1 VVVIVAVVLLVAY
14 GLLVF
19 SRLRRREPTVV
30 RLPRAA
36 AERTWSVIGAGR
48 SAVARLPVRRRP
60 TVDDEV
66 WMLEPL
72 AAYQTAFGAAR
83 ATVEALKADWAIGVS
98 GRAEFEEVAVQAL
111 VAAHALRRVADTAGA
126 CADAYATVDDPRLR
140 APLRRPSPPSRHRR
154 CEHSPSFVP
163 ATQVVGEASIP
174 TGTG

>member
-1 VVVIVAVVLLVAY
+1 MVVILAIVLLVAY
-14 GLLVF
+14 GLLVL
-19 SRLRRREPTVV
+19 SRLGRREPVMV
-30 RLPRAA
+30 RLRWAA
-36 AERTWSVIGAGR
+36 AERTRNVIAAGR

-72 AAYQTAFGAAR
+72 AAYQAAFGAAR
-83 ATVEALKADWAIGVS
+83 ATVEALKADWAVGVS

-126 CADAYATVDDPRLR
+126 CADAYATADDPRLR

-154 CEHSPSFVP
+154 CEDSPAFVP
-163 ATQVVGEASIP
+163 VTQVVEEAAIP
-174 TGTG
+174 TGIG